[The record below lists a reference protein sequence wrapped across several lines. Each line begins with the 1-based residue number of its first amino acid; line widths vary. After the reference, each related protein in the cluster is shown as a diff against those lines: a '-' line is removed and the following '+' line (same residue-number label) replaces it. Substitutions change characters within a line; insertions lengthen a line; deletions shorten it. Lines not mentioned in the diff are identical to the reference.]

1 MMGEASEAAV
11 ALHAGGEDGCACAT
25 GGCWVSGSTGSSGIG
40 TASASGSSSS
50 LFSSTTTWSVGD
62 GEEDGDGATS
72 SSRPVG
78 RRHFSSLSSLS
89 SSTSSESEASQ
100 MNGAAGGPL
109 YGMLT
114 MQDHLPA
121 LRTGLSKYYQGRSES
136 FTSLADV
143 ICVEDLAKKT
153 TPYIRRPKASRRHAA
168 TLGVKNRLSKTV
180 AKKEP
185 RGRKLAASECQ
196 GKLYRC

>member
-1 MMGEASEAAV
+1 MCCNWNYTNSYAKTSPNETVWARW
-11 ALHAGGEDGCACAT
+11 LQILLT
-25 GGCWVSGSTGSSGIG
+25 IIKLQ
-40 TASASGSSSS
+40 SASKLKLVWISCFV
-50 LFSSTTTWSVGD
+50 LFMPATWSLTVK
-62 GEEDGDGATS
+62 
-72 SSRPVG
+72 P
-78 RRHFSSLSSLS
+78 HF
-89 SSTSSESEASQ
+89 
-100 MNGAAGGPL
+100 
-109 YGMLT
+109 
-114 MQDHLPA
+114 